1 MSSRRIAF
9 GSVAA
14 VALAVAVFVTAYAA
28 SRASVDEQP
37 NAATLNNYIPNYMLR
52 WDNSLLT
59 PAPLTPVPS
68 R

>member
-1 MSSRRIAF
+1 MLSRKIAF

-28 SRASVDEQP
+28 SSAAVSESSTAS
-37 NAATLNNYIPNYMLR
+37 LNNYIPNYMLR

-59 PAPLTPVPS
+59 PAPLTPTPS
-68 R
+68 H